1 MDSEAELRHFLALFI
16 HSLLLFLTTYILMTL
31 SDLESDYIN
40 SRECC
45 DKLNVWSKSRLFGL
59 CSLCLLP
66 STGPIWLPA
75 FLALPFAIW
84 YLRRL
89 YKVPPGNSGLYEPT
103 EIRQR
108 LFLRFSIRET
118 IAFLVFHSLAF
129 FGLLFA
135 LAATLSLTEE
145 VPWWKIVKFKT
156 LKNSW
161 KNGGSLVLGC
171 LSIAISREKFRK
183 FKTLKNSW
191 KYVFP

>member
-1 MDSEAELRHFLALFI
+1 MHSAPSLLIRQDNQNNESTMDSEAELRHFLALFI

-45 DKLNVWSKSRLFGL
+45 DKLNVWCNPRLVGL
-59 CSLCLLP
+59 CLLCLLP
-66 STGPIWLPA
+66 STGPSWLPA
-75 FLALPFAIW
+75 LSALPFAIW

-89 YKVPPGNSGLYEPT
+89 YKVPQGNSGLYEPT

-108 LFLRFSIRET
+108 PYLRFSIRET

-145 VPWWKIVKFKT
+145 VPWWWSLLVNISKTFK
-156 LKNSW
+156 W
-161 KNGGSLVLGC
+161 
-171 LSIAISREKFRK
+171 
-183 FKTLKNSW
+183 
-191 KYVFP
+191 P